1 MNKKITTEWTLEEVS
16 TIRMAI
22 ADKIF
27 VEDAKG
33 DKGCTD
39 RMKRLRVA
47 QTTIKLLHED
57 MIFDN

>member
-1 MNKKITTEWTLEEVS
+1 
-16 TIRMAI
+16 MAI

-27 VEDAKG
+27 VEEAKG

-39 RMKRLRVA
+39 RMKRLKVA
-47 QTTIKLLHED
+47 QHTIKLLHED